1 MTSYILS
8 DDNVNE
14 ITKYINTYRIKHNS
28 PELIYDKELSIIA
41 QKHAIAML
49 KKKELN
55 YDDTE
60 YSQVLYCSWACRN
73 QKMQNILKGI
83 DECYKESNLYNYD
96 EYSISNAK
104 KCKNFTALIWKNS
117 TKLGIGYAYV
127 NAKCVLCLYIMEKGN
142 KPELYA
148 ENVLSV
154 NDSKLS

>member
-1 MTSYILS
+1 MASYILS
-8 DDNVNE
+8 DDEVNE
-14 ITKYINTYRIKHNS
+14 ITKYINTYRTKHNS
-28 PELIYDKELSIIA
+28 PELKYDAELSAIA
-41 QKHAIAML
+41 QNNAISML
-49 KKKELN
+49 KQKELN
-55 YDDTE
+55 YDNTE

-83 DECYKESNLYNYD
+83 DECYKESKLYNYE

-104 KCKNFTALIWKNS
+104 KCKNFTALIWKKS

-142 KPELYA
+142 DPESYT

-154 NDSKLS
+154 NNS

>member
-8 DDNVNE
+8 DNEVDE
-14 ITKYINTYRIKHNS
+14 ITKYINTYRTKHNS
-28 PELIYDKELSIIA
+28 PELKYDAELSAIA
-41 QKHAIAML
+41 QNNAISML

-55 YDDTE
+55 YDNTE

-83 DECYKESNLYNYD
+83 EECYKESKLYNYD

-104 KCKNFTALIWKNS
+104 KCKNFTALIWKES

-127 NAKCVLCLYIMEKGN
+127 NAKCVLCLYITKKGN
-142 KPELYA
+142 DPDSYS
-148 ENVLSV
+148 ENVLAV
-154 NDSKLS
+154 NNS